1 MQIFTVSLFGHRRVH
16 DYAEIEQQLHFLVYD
31 LISNHEFVEFLV
43 GRDGEF
49 DQLAASTIRKVKR
62 NVFDANSSLIWVQP
76 YKKAEYNHDPKA
88 YDDYYDVVELCDA
101 SAKAHPKA
109 AIQLRNRSM
118 VDRSELCIFYV
129 EHPHGGAWETLK
141 YAEKQN
147 KRITLLNTTD
157 SPFD

>member
-49 DQLAASTIRKVKR
+49 DQLAASTIRRVKR
-62 NVFDANSSLIWVQP
+62 DVFDANSSLVWMQAYP
-76 YKKAEYNHDPKA
+76 RSEYMRDPKA
-88 YDDYYDVVELCDA
+88 YDDYYDIVELCDA

-118 VDRSELCIFYV
+118 VDRSDLCIFYV
-129 EHPHGGAWETLK
+129 ERRYGGAWETLK
-141 YAEKQN
+141 YAQKKN
-147 KRITLLNTTD
+147 KRITLLNTED
-157 SPFD
+157 ASFD